1 MKHWPHPKWL
11 GLSFLLVVVPLKAQT
26 NPTAPRPIITNS
38 GIASGMLESHQGSA
52 HFYGVVGQSTAVVVA
67 QDQQNLVHHGM
78 LHPLILTSEP
88 IPVSSVGVYPNPTDG
103 PLSVL
108 WNRSD
113 AQPEWVEVV
122 DLNGSPVPRMPYDPE
137 LSLNNLPAAPYSLRF
152 IQGKTLLGVAEIILT
167 R

>member
-1 MKHWPHPKWL
+1 
-11 GLSFLLVVVPLKAQT
+11 
-26 NPTAPRPIITNS
+26 
-38 GIASGMLESHQGSA
+38 
-52 HFYGVVGQSTAVVVA
+52 
-67 QDQQNLVHHGM
+67 
-78 LHPLILTSEP
+78 
-88 IPVSSVGVYPNPTDG
+88 
-103 PLSVL
+103 L

-122 DLNGSPVPRMPYDPE
+122 DLNGSPVQRMPYDPE